1 MRLIGRKSV
10 IASAPSFFGNKTILA
25 VFKRWKFCTE
35 SSEKAFMIP
44 MRSSLMISEQEQ
56 KKAIEKPSGP
66 GALSRGKSS
75 MASLISNSEKG
86 RQRSSKECA
95 VGFKAPPQLKSS
107 WRGGGRP
114 KVREKCS
121 KMSLSFS
128 S

>member
-10 IASAPSFFGNKTILA
+10 IVSAPSFFGNKTILA
-25 VFKRWKFCTE
+25 VFKIWKFCVE
-35 SSEKAFMIP
+35 SSEKAFMTS
-44 MRSSLMISEQEQ
+44 MRSALMISQQEW

-95 VGFKAPPQLKSS
+95 VGFKASQLKSS
-107 WRGGGRP
+107 WREGGAPKCGRSAQ
-114 KVREKCS
+114 R
-121 KMSLSFS
+121 
-128 S
+128 